1 MEIVMPLSVST
12 QLAKNEVKN
21 TVSKIKESYRLPYFV
36 LDGIF
41 SEVLAEI
48 RSEEQAEVSSDIMQ
62 MFLKKDNEGEVEDG
76 ECSSKTEFVPRSE

>member
-1 MEIVMPLSVST
+1 MEVVMPLSVST

-62 MFLKKDNEGEVEDG
+62 MFLKKDNEGEEENG
-76 ECSSKTEFVPRSE
+76 ECRSKTEFVSRSE

>member
-1 MEIVMPLSVST
+1 MEVVMPLSVST

-62 MFLKKDNEGEVEDG
+62 MFLKKEGEVEDG
-76 ECSSKTEFVPRSE
+76 ECRSKTEFVPGSE

>member
-1 MEIVMPLSVST
+1 MEVVMPLSVST

-48 RSEEQAEVSSDIMQ
+48 RSEGQAEMSSDIMQ

-76 ECSSKTEFVPRSE
+76 ECRSKTEFVPRSE

>member
-62 MFLKKDNEGEVEDG
+62 MFLKKDNGGEDG
-76 ECSSKTEFVPRSE
+76 E